1 MQNEVVLF
9 KRKNR
14 WALTAVSILVCALLT
29 PLIGFSFVIPHL
41 FTLLPLVLLFLLGYV
56 GPVSAV
62 VCTVLCLLS
71 ARFFLGVLG
80 AGIVALLCI
89 PYSICAVYLAEKNH
103 EFWLSGGIAAA
114 VVFAAACL
122 VVSIVG
128 AWAKT
133 DAVSAIIRTVTEAV
147 NTQTDLADWL
157 ISLFSQTGLIG
168 SESGGTL
175 AMGNLSAEERAA
187 ILQQIMALFD
197 SLLRLQIPMQIST
210 GSLAAGVLGQA
221 ILRKAILK
229 LGHAV
234 DYPALR
240 TWRIPK
246 GWGRILGGTFALLF
260 VLARLMPQ
268 YTRGMYYVFSGIFEQ
283 VFALQGIAAVCWILE
298 ERKRKQITK
307 VVVFIIGYF
316 VLQTPAVILGIA
328 DQAFDF
334 TKRRAKLGDAEE
346 VNPFDPRRE

>member
-1 MQNEVVLF
+1 MPLCFLLHLSTLSKLSSLLSLYFQNTVL
-9 KRKNR
+9 
-14 WALTAVSILVCALLT
+14 
-29 PLIGFSFVIPHL
+29 
-41 FTLLPLVLLFLLGYV
+41 LLGYV

-62 VCTVLCLLS
+62 VCTVLCLVS
-71 ARFFLGVLG
+71 AGVFLGALG
-80 AGIVALLCI
+80 AGIVAVLCI
-89 PYSICAVYLAEKNH
+89 PYLIGSVYLAQKDS
-103 EFWLSGGIAAA
+103 EFWLSCGIAAA
-114 VVFAAACL
+114 VVFASACVAVAL
-122 VVSIVG
+122 VG

-147 NTQTDLADWL
+147 NSQPDLADWL
-157 ISLFSQTGLIG
+157 ISLFSQMGLLG
-168 SESGGTL
+168 SESGGAL
-175 AMGNLSAEERAA
+175 ALGSLTAEERTR
-187 ILQQIMALFD
+187 IIQQIMALFD

-229 LGHAV
+229 LGHTA
-234 DYPALR
+234 DYPALK

-260 VLARLMPQ
+260 VLARLIPQ
-268 YTRGMYYVFSGIFEQ
+268 YTSGMYYVFSGIFEQ
-283 VFALQGIAAVCWILE
+283 VFALQGIAAICWILE
-298 ERKRKQITK
+298 EHKRKRITK
-307 VVVFIIGYF
+307 IIVFIIGYF
-316 VLQTPAVILGIA
+316 VLQTPALILGIA